1 MIQVDEHMFR
11 LVEATNW
18 LPRMME
24 GPKILNA
31 MNRWTNPFFGK
42 ENSMDSILKLEC
54 FLWNV
59 PIIPNIWFRM
69 FTPLHPIPRYLD
81 SGFQKGRNWFF
92 GGEKTHA
99 KTIRIR
105 NYWLKYDGNPYESNT
120 RWWFQIC
127 SMFAAI
133 WENDPTWQSLGWFN
147 HQLGI
152 QGMWFWDLFIFSVA
166 QNLQATFLPVD
177 VGIFSQGIPTQTT
190 FIHWHP
196 GRLGRHPK
204 L

>member
-1 MIQVDEHMFR
+1 MFF
-11 LVEATNW
+11 VERPYNSKPYDFAC
-18 LPRMME
+18 LPR
-24 GPKILNA
+24 
-31 MNRWTNPFFGK
+31 
-42 ENSMDSILKLEC
+42 
-54 FLWNV
+54 
-59 PIIPNIWFRM
+59 
-69 FTPLHPIPRYLD
+69 LHPIPRYLD

-127 SMFAAI
+127 SMFYVLLFGKMI
-133 WENDPTWQSLGWFN
+133 QLDNHWVGST

-177 VGIFSQGIPTQTT
+177 VGIFSQGIPNPSDLHSLASRAAWEASQVVEVLPLSADEKWSM
-190 FIHWHP
+190 FWH
-196 GRLGRHPK
+196 GVLYFLVINILYK
-204 L
+204 DMYIYIYIYLISIYEIW